1 MENLLDTDKRPLFLF
16 IVILMFCSCHSIKNY
31 DYKLIECQKIP
42 KEAVNIAIADYSKQL
57 KRRKDL
63 SHVVAVNVYVH
74 FTTTDWFFI
83 SMIPWID
90 ESDKFPIEYLDM
102 YMGKIPPSHI
112 PTEYVQWNNVL
123 FVWHNPQHVLTEDIK
138 RVLVNNKLVLYPGE
152 DWVLTLDGTCLSYIF
167 CKTNYKRRYYKKV
180 TATYKT
186 PLPSCGCH

>member
-1 MENLLDTDKRPLFLF
+1 MELRLDIKRLLILFF
-16 IVILMFCSCHSIKNY
+16 IVSIFCSCATTKVYEY
-31 DYKLIECQKIP
+31 DVVEYKEPP
-42 KEAVNIAIADYSKQL
+42 KEAINIAIADYSKQL

-63 SHVVAVNVYVH
+63 SHVVAVHVYID

-90 ESDKFPIEYLDM
+90 ESNKIPIEYFDM

-138 RVLVNNKLVLYPGE
+138 RVLVNNKLVLYPEEYG
-152 DWVLTLDGTCLSYIF
+152 VYTFDGTCLSYIF

-180 TATYKT
+180 TAAYKT